1 MRYVDELTDAVR
13 SQLALAYG
21 IKDQLGS
28 ALRARLREGY
38 GLADLRADARA
49 GLAVALLALPLSM
62 ALARTTGVAP
72 QHGLYTAIIAGIV
85 VSLLGGSRMQVT
97 GPTAA
102 FVVILEPIVARHGL
116 GGLLVAGVMA
126 GCILVLMGVARLGK
140 LMQFIPHPVTTGFTT
155 GIAVVLVVLASRDA
169 LGLELAGRPS
179 GTIEFIGAVWDARAG
194 ARAGDALVFAATLAL
209 LVGLPRLHRRIPA
222 PLVALAAVAAIGVVA
237 AHLIDGFAPRT
248 IGSTFATVI
257 DGERVRGVPPLP
269 PLPVWPWRLGDAT
282 GSAFPIDYALVRE
295 LLPAAFAIAMLGA
308 IEALMSAVI
317 ADGMAGTKHDPN
329 AELIALGI
337 GNIVCPFF
345 GGLACT
351 GVLAST
357 ATNVRAGA
365 RSPLSSV
372 VQALFV
378 LASTLALAPLMGY
391 LPLAALA
398 ALLLVVARNLSEVR
412 HFVRLVRIAPRA
424 DVVVMLTC
432 FSLTVVFDMVIA
444 VTVGIVLAALLF
456 MRRMAVLTRI
466 TLDTKPA
473 TTMEMPPGVKLYE
486 IAGPMF
492 FGAAN
497 VAMETLDSVSD
508 DDRTVILSMK
518 HVEVMDS
525 TALVALESTL
535 DRLGRGGRKVILSG
549 IGAEPAALLE
559 RAGIKRIPGQLA
571 FAPDLDTAVSMA
583 IVHTARTP

>member
-194 ARAGDALVFAATLAL
+194 GPRRRRA
-209 LVGLPRLHRRIPA
+209 
-222 PLVALAAVAAIGVVA
+222 
-237 AHLIDGFAPRT
+237 
-248 IGSTFATVI
+248 
-257 DGERVRGVPPLP
+257 RVRGDAGVAGGAAPGCTAGSPRRWSRWPRSRRSASSPPT
-269 PLPVWPWRLGDAT
+269 W
-282 GSAFPIDYALVRE
+282 
-295 LLPAAFAIAMLGA
+295 
-308 IEALMSAVI
+308 
-317 ADGMAGTKHDPN
+317 
-329 AELIALGI
+329 
-337 GNIVCPFF
+337 
-345 GGLACT
+345 
-351 GVLAST
+351 ST
-357 ATNVRAGA
+357 ASRRGRSAR
-365 RSPLSSV
+365 RSP
-372 VQALFV
+372 
-378 LASTLALAPLMGY
+378 P
-391 LPLAALA
+391 
-398 ALLLVVARNLSEVR
+398 
-412 HFVRLVRIAPRA
+412 
-424 DVVVMLTC
+424 
-432 FSLTVVFDMVIA
+432 
-444 VTVGIVLAALLF
+444 
-456 MRRMAVLTRI
+456 
-466 TLDTKPA
+466 
-473 TTMEMPPGVKLYE
+473 
-486 IAGPMF
+486 
-492 FGAAN
+492 
-497 VAMETLDSVSD
+497 
-508 DDRTVILSMK
+508 
-518 HVEVMDS
+518 
-525 TALVALESTL
+525 
-535 DRLGRGGRKVILSG
+535 
-549 IGAEPAALLE
+549 
-559 RAGIKRIPGQLA
+559 
-571 FAPDLDTAVSMA
+571 
-583 IVHTARTP
+583 